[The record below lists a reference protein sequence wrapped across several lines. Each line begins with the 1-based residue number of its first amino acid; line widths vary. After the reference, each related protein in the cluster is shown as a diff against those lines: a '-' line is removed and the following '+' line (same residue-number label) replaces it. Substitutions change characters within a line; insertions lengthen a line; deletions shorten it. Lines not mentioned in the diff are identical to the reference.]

1 MTKRERDQDF
11 HEPHEPHDPL
21 LARLRAL
28 PSARLDD
35 VNSSRTLARAESVL
49 LAVGPR
55 AATTGAPVASSSPL
69 PGWLLSA
76 ALVGWGMLYVWGAVD
91 ALARLFPMRPR
102 AGVTLAALP
111 AQAGRG
117 PVTDSLVVRAQ

>member
-1 MTKRERDQDF
+1 MTRRDRDQDF
-11 HEPHEPHDPL
+11 DDPL

-35 VNSSRTLARAESVL
+35 VNSSRTLARAETVL
-49 LAVGPR
+49 LAMGPR
-55 AATTGAPVASSSPL
+55 AATSRAPVASSSRL

-102 AGVTLAALP
+102 AAVTVPAFP

-117 PVTDSLVVRAQ
+117 PVTAALVGPQ